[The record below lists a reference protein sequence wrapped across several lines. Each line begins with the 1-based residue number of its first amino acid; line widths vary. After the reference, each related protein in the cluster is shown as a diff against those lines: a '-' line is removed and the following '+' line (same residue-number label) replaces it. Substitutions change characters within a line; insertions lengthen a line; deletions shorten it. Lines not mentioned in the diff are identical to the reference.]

1 MFKQLRTLALVSAI
15 ALTLVSVTGSAFAAT
30 AQEITNARQESQIST
45 SYALSPYL
53 RAHDITVTVDNGHA
67 TLTGKVDED
76 VNKELAKQIALG
88 VSGIKEVDNQLV
100 VMGDYTPPA
109 RTEDRSFG
117 DVVDDAN
124 ITAAIKNK
132 LLWSKYTSALT
143 TDVDTKWGRV
153 QLKGTANTADAKA
166 YAGTLARNTRGVRS
180 VDNQLVVDLAPSKVD
195 TTAAQDVADGWIT
208 TKIKSSYMYSDRVD
222 GSDIEVTTKDGHV
235 MLRGKVNSGEEH
247 ALAIQIAENVKGVKD
262 VNSNG
267 FSHAN

>member
-109 RTEDRSFG
+109 RTEDQLRRRRRRCQHHRG
-117 DVVDDAN
+117 HQEQ
-124 ITAAIKNK
+124 AAVEQVHQR
-132 LLWSKYTSALT
+132 A
-143 TDVDTKWGRV
+143 DHGRRHQV
-153 QLKGTANTADAKA
+153 
-166 YAGTLARNTRGVRS
+166 
-180 VDNQLVVDLAPSKVD
+180 
-195 TTAAQDVADGWIT
+195 
-208 TKIKSSYMYSDRVD
+208 
-222 GSDIEVTTKDGHV
+222 GSRAVEGH
-235 MLRGKVNSGEEH
+235 RQH
-247 ALAIQIAENVKGVKD
+247 R
-262 VNSNG
+262 
-267 FSHAN
+267 